1 MRFTVDPTSA
11 TPIYAQLVEQVKHA
25 IAAGTLAQGEVLP
38 SLREVATRLRIS
50 PLTVKK
56 AYGELEALGIAA
68 TEHGRG
74 TFITGGSHAYSEQ
87 YRREALAQL
96 IDRMLVDAHQLG
108 ASLEDILTLTR
119 ERRQALDEELVAPDA
134 TPEVEGVTDEANF
147 TRHS

>member
-1 MRFTVDPTSA
+1 MRFTVDPTSS

-56 AYGELEALGIAA
+56 AYGELEAMGIAS

-74 TFITGGSHAYSEQ
+74 TFIASNSNAFSEQ
-87 YRREALAQL
+87 YRNEALVR
-96 IDRMLVDAHQLG
+96 IINRMLIEAHQLG
-108 ASLEDILTLTR
+108 ASLDDILTLTR
-119 ERRQALDEELVAPDA
+119 ERRQALDDEHATYEL
-134 TPEVEGVTDEANF
+134 TPEGETLHAE
-147 TRHS
+147 R